1 MLKVKSLVVL
11 VVFAILFSFIGTTF
25 AKDYPGDRAGRKAD
39 YLYKKLSLTTDQYT
53 KIYQSY
59 FAYETKIDDLQK
71 AKKDKGAYKDELM
84 KLQNSANGDVEK
96 ILNKDQVAKF
106 TGMKDKMFKMSYKK
120 KVRKTKTETTEGTEK
135 KTDKKDMKN
144 DVKKETKKDEKK
156 DVKKDE
162 KKDVKKD
169 EKKDVKKDT
178 KKDDKK

>member
-11 VVFAILFSFIGTTF
+11 VIFAVLFSFIGTTF

-59 FAYETKIDDLQK
+59 FTYETKIDDLQK
-71 AKKDKGAYKDELM
+71 AKKDKGAYKDELV
-84 KLQNSANGDVEK
+84 KLQTGANSDVEK
-96 ILNKDQVAKF
+96 ILNKDQVTKF

-135 KTDKKDMKN
+135 KDPNKDIKKDT
-144 DVKKETKKDEKK
+144 KKEEKK
-156 DVKKDE
+156 DVKKDT
-162 KKDVKKD
+162 KKE

-178 KKDDKK
+178 KKDDKKDVKKDDKK

>member
-84 KLQNSANGDVEK
+84 KLQNSANSDVEK
-96 ILNKDQVAKF
+96 ILNKDQVTKF

-120 KVRKTKTETTEGTEK
+120 RVRKTKTETTETE
-135 KTDKKDMKN
+135 
-144 DVKKETKKDEKK
+144 KKDEKK
-156 DVKKDE
+156 DMKKE
-162 KKDVKKD
+162 TKKE

-178 KKDDKK
+178 KKEVKKDDKKETKKEDKK